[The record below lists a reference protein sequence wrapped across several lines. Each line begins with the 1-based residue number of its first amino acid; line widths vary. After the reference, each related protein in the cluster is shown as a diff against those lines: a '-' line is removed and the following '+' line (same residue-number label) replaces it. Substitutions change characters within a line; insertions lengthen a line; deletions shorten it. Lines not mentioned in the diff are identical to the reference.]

1 MTSTKSALLCASNE
15 NFDNNVTWNLD
26 MPKDIVAGTDKVT
39 ASINA
44 ELLGQ
49 AIEVRIF
56 YIKANYFY
64 IILQKQLKF
73 FLFCT

>member
-49 AIEVRIF
+49 TIEVRTF
-56 YIKANYFY
+56 YIKTNHFY
-64 IILQKQLKF
+64 RYSKNRYS